1 MATAFGGVQGR
12 LLTDPSP
19 APGALGAESYN
30 PVVGTAVEGRATA
43 GSTES
48 HEYPGAPTDV
58 KTPPEPH
65 LGRIPALD
73 GIRALGIILVL
84 FFHGGFS
91 WAGGGF
97 FGVDVFFVLSGFLIT
112 GLLVSEYRQ
121 NAGIGLARFW
131 GHRIRRLVP
140 ALLVMLAGVA
150 LFGIL
155 AAPSDTLGQLRGDA
169 LATLLYVN
177 NWHLVTGGQGYFAA
191 LNTPRPLLHTWSL
204 SIEEQF
210 YLVWPLVVL
219 GVLRWT
225 RSLQA
230 LLVLTVA
237 GAGASAVAMA
247 VVFGDG
253 AGESRAYY
261 GTDTRAQ
268 ALLIGAALAIMLANP
283 LPHRR
288 SDLVTTTSLVR
299 SIRLSTS
306 AKVTLVVA
314 GGIGLVAV
322 VWMSVV
328 DSSATAWIYR
338 GGFTLVALATAGII
352 ASVALVPDSPWARLL
367 SLRPVRYVGAVSYGL
382 YLFHWPIF
390 VWVDHAR
397 TGLVGWPLFAVRIA
411 LSLAVAAA
419 SFHFLEMPVRRG
431 VLRGWRGWVSAP
443 IAVGG
448 TAALVVAVTAGA
460 TTAVTAVPAVAAL
473 PAGSDPGAS
482 ASVASG
488 AAGSDGPIRVLL
500 VGDSEASFLGFG
512 LGPDSAAAN
521 VDFQGDGVFGCGLL
535 TSTTLF
541 HGTLV
546 NGNLGQRGG
555 HTFVPCAT
563 QLARWQAD
571 VQAFHPDVVL
581 LAEGEYEVRDQRIGA
596 TWVHIGT
603 SEVNR
608 RELNAIN
615 GATRVLGSQGAT
627 VVLLTAPYYKQQEQS
642 GGQAWPE
649 DARAR
654 VDRYNALLRHVVAAS
669 NGKVVVADVNARLD
683 PNGQFTTTVDGQ
695 VVRFADGIHV
705 TEAGAKLISPWLLT
719 KAAELGT
726 AARAAST
733 GSPPAPG

>member
-1 MATAFGGVQGR
+1 M
-12 LLTDPSP
+12 
-19 APGALGAESYN
+19 
-30 PVVGTAVEGRATA
+30 EGRASA
-43 GSTES
+43 GSTGTDDRT
-48 HEYPGAPTDV
+48 GAPGVTEAA
-58 KTPPEPH
+58 PEPQ

-131 GHRIRRLVP
+131 GHRVRRLLP

-150 LFGIL
+150 IYGLL

-169 LATLLYVN
+169 LATLFYVN
-177 NWHLVTGGQGYFAA
+177 NWHMVTGGQGYFAA

-210 YLVWPLVVL
+210 YLVWPLMVL
-219 GVLRWT
+219 GVLKWT
-225 RSLQA
+225 RSLRA
-230 LLVLTVA
+230 LLMLTVA
-237 GAGASAVAMA
+237 GAIASAVAMA

-268 ALLIGAALAIMLANP
+268 ALLIGAALAIVLANP

-288 SDLVTTTSLVR
+288 SGPVTTTSLVR
-299 SIRLSTS
+299 SIRLSPA
-306 AKVTLVVA
+306 AKVALVVA

-338 GGFTLVALATAGII
+338 GGFTVVALATAGII
-352 ASVALVPDSPWARLL
+352 ASVALLPDGPWGRLL
-367 SLRPVRYVGAVSYGL
+367 SLRPVRYIGAISYGL

-397 TGLVGWPLFAVRIA
+397 TGLVGWPLFAVRVA

-448 TAALVVAVTAGA
+448 TAALVVVVTAGA
-460 TTAVTAVPAVAAL
+460 TSAVNTLPTAAAL
-473 PAGSDPGAS
+473 PVGSDPGTA
-482 ASVASG
+482 ATVATAAVGSG
-488 AAGSDGPIRVLL
+488 GPIRLLL

-521 VDFQGDGVFGCGLL
+521 VDYQGDGVFGCGLL
-535 TSTTLF
+535 TSPTLF

-563 QLARWQAD
+563 QLTRWQAD
-571 VQAFHPDVVL
+571 VQVFHPDVVF

-596 TWVHIGT
+596 SWVHIGT
-603 SEVNR
+603 SDVDR
-608 RELNAIN
+608 RERNAITA
-615 GATRVLGSQGAT
+615 ATRILGSHGAT
-627 VVLLTAPYYKQQEQS
+627 VVLLTAPYYKQQEQN

-654 VDRYNALLRHVVAAS
+654 VDRYNALLRQVAVSS
-669 NGKVVVADVNARLD
+669 NGKVVVADVNTRLD
-683 PNGQFTTTVDGQ
+683 PHGQFTTTVDGQ

-705 TEAGAKLISPWLLT
+705 TVAGAKLISPWLLT
-719 KAAELGT
+719 KAAELGS
-726 AARAAST
+726 AGRAAPIAQST
-733 GSPPAPG
+733 SPTAPG